1 MTTLTDTIKFEVSGE
16 KYYTLTIRSE
26 GPLYAMTSNITGL
39 SDNKLVIAAQGRQ
52 GTTATYKIAKGS
64 GSGPAAAGIQISLYD
79 SVDYAGAPVATA
91 TTDEKGVATFNGLT
105 AGKTYYAVLSYE
117 RQYRVISRDVTSLKL
132 STLNGQ
138 TLADACVT
146 DAGADGH
153 VTYDA
158 STGNSSITGLTDN
171 ALVTY
176 RIKQVADTIVFHANE
191 GDATSAPATLSMENQ
206 DHGR

>member
-1 MTTLTDTIKFEVSGE
+1 MQSLTTLTDTIKFEVSGE

-91 TTDEKGVATFNGLT
+91 THRRKGRCYFQRSDCR
-105 AGKTYYAVLSYE
+105 KDVLCCTVLWS
-117 RQYRVISRDVTSLKL
+117 V
-132 STLNGQ
+132 
-138 TLADACVT
+138 
-146 DAGADGH
+146 
-153 VTYDA
+153 
-158 STGNSSITGLTDN
+158 SI
-171 ALVTY
+171 V
-176 RIKQVADTIVFHANE
+176 
-191 GDATSAPATLSMENQ
+191 
-206 DHGR
+206 